1 MTVDRK
7 LLKTALS
14 ELVRLK
20 NGTQKPTC
28 LLGHLYASA
37 LEEWADR
44 LDVDPPKLNR
54 LVLVREAASSEQ
66 LY

>member
-1 MTVDRK
+1 MMVDRK

-20 NGTQKPTC
+20 SSTQKPTC
-28 LLGHLYASA
+28 LLSYLYASA
-37 LEEWADR
+37 LEEWADL
-44 LDVDPPKLNR
+44 LDVDPPKLNK
-54 LVLVREAASSEQ
+54 LVLVREAASSAP